1 MHTLLGGRTEWAG
14 ISGFATEHDFIE
26 VPSQTLEE
34 FFGNVELLQSFAR
47 HYQTGAPLPAEMI
60 RRMQGADAF
69 GRADAQRAQL
79 NYATLSLDLHDEP
92 PAALDLDQKLRS
104 TYERFQPWTFHPES
118 KMYASFGHLTGYS
131 SNYYTYALDKVIALD
146 FFAQFDSTNLLGCA
160 AGGRY
165 RKTVLEQGGAKPGRQ
180 MVLDFLG
187 REEDFSA
194 FTNWLNQ
201 EFESGLI

>member
-1 MHTLLGGRTEWAG
+1 
-14 ISGFATEHDFIE
+14 

-34 FFGNVELLQSFAR
+34 FFGNAELLQSFAR
-47 HYQTGAPLPAEMI
+47 HYQTGEPLPADMI
-60 RRMQGADAF
+60 RRMKGADAF

-79 NYATLSLDLHDEP
+79 NYATLSLDLHDED
-92 PAALDLDQKLRS
+92 PAGLDLDIKLRA
-104 TYERFQPWTFHPES
+104 TYESFQPWTFHPAS

-146 FFAQFDSTNLLGCA
+146 FFTQFDPADLLGCA
-160 AGGRY
+160 AGERY
-165 RKTVLEQGGAKPGRQ
+165 RRTVLEQGGAKPGRQ

-194 FTNWLNQ
+194 YARWLNV
-201 EFESGLI
+201 EFESGQI